1 MKTEESKKISD
12 IISDKPEKGIPDWLM
27 PILSGLGSMG
37 GSYMLW
43 VKPLLENFKAMAE
56 QIEELKDDIREI
68 KQKQKEV
75 DRNFSGKLEEALKGI
90 KASKRFDTKEEEETE
105 DDEDELILPAK
116 KEKHIRQTKTKK
128 AVTII

>member
-1 MKTEESKKISD
+1 MVEEGKNKVSD
-12 IISDKPEKGIPDWLM
+12 IISDKQEKGMPDWLM

-43 VKPLLENFKAMAE
+43 VKPLQDNFKAMAE
-56 QIEELKDDIREI
+56 QIEDLKDDIREI

-75 DRNFSGKLEEALKGI
+75 DRNFSGKLEDALKGI

-116 KEKHIRQTKTKK
+116 KGKHIRQKKTKK
-128 AVTII
+128 AVTIL